1 VIQARNL
8 TPPFMTAR
16 AARRWARPGAP
27 WAELGHDGLR
37 DAASSRS
44 DPLAPIGWVY
54 PGAARTASTKK
65 LWRDSGYGALAR
77 HAKQPRARA
86 QDCTSALPQPDT
98 TGHGVELGHGA
109 APSVARAD
117 RRPLPVHAYSGSA
130 DVHAVVAA
138 FVLAATPASV
148 SAGRHRSNRFLGDG

>member
-1 VIQARNL
+1 MG
-8 TPPFMTAR
+8 TPRR
-16 AARRWARPGAP
+16 AMGGTRARRIARRPP
-27 WAELGHDGLR
+27 RRDRIRWLR
-37 DAASSRS
+37 S
-44 DPLAPIGWVY
+44 GGCY

-86 QDCTSALPQPDT
+86 QDRTSALPQPDT